1 MNDETQEFNK
11 ISNLDNFPYLL
22 LLNSKSTE
30 IKFLI
35 KPGNNLIGRVSDSDI
50 ILDDVTVSRN
60 HGSIEFIENV
70 CCLIDFNS
78 TNGIYLNDNLISTK
92 VQLNSGDKL
101 QIGKYLLLFSKN

>member
-11 ISNLDNFPYLL
+11 ISNLDNLPYLL

-35 KPGNNLIGRVSDSDI
+35 KPGNNLLEEYRYI

-60 HGSIEFIENV
+60 HGS
-70 CCLIDFNS
+70 
-78 TNGIYLNDNLISTK
+78 
-92 VQLNSGDKL
+92 
-101 QIGKYLLLFSKN
+101 